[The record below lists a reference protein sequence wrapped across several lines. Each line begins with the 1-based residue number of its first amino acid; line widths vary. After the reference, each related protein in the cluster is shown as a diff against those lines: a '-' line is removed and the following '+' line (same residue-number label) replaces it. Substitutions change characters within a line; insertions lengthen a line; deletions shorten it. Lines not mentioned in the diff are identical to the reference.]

1 MSTVNTVSM
10 SIQWC
15 INLQWCCTHRVFNKP
30 GQGKVYMRRKQK
42 IERTSLNHT
51 SVLFFRLGECTS
63 YLNSNCRIVKMYPL
77 STLQRGRCTAPGGTI
92 HIENCE
98 NYAPRGAK
106 YDDLVSVSQTVYT
119 GLHLSQVHF
128 HIYRGQRNHYI
139 IMEYWQCQWIS

>member
-1 MSTVNTVSM
+1 MLSRKDL
-10 SIQWC
+10 
-15 INLQWCCTHRVFNKP
+15 INPFP
-30 GQGKVYMRRKQK
+30 RKHK

-139 IMEYWQCQWIS
+139 IMEYWQCQ